1 MTQTTFNR
9 RNRSRVSMR
18 RPARGT
24 TLIEVLIAVVVL
36 SFGLLGIAA
45 MQMTALRHSQS
56 SMDRSQATVHS
67 YAILDA
73 MRANLAVA
81 RIGGYDLTPMTCSAP
96 APGTLAQNDLNAW
109 MTSLKQS
116 MGESA
121 CARIVCGGVECEI
134 TVQWDDSRNKGGS
147 SEQQVVTRTRL

>member
-1 MTQTTFNR
+1 MTKTTANQ
-9 RNRSRVSMR
+9 RNKLRIPMR
-18 RPARGT
+18 RSLRGVT
-24 TLIEVLIAVVVL
+24 MIEVLVAVVVL
-36 SFGLLGIAA
+36 AFGLLGIAT
-45 MQMTALRHSQS
+45 MQMSALRNSQS
-56 SMDRSQATVHS
+56 SMDRSQATVQS

-96 APGTLAQNDLNAW
+96 APGTLAQNDLSAW

-121 CARIVCGGVECEI
+121 CAQIVCGSVECAI
-134 TVQWDDSRNKGGS
+134 TVQWDDSRSKGGS

>member
-1 MTQTTFNR
+1 MPGHGR
-9 RNRSRVSMR
+9 RSSRGITM
-18 RPARGT
+18 
-24 TLIEVLIAVVVL
+24 IEVLVAVVVL
-36 SFGLLGIAA
+36 AFGLLGIAT
-45 MQMTALRHSQS
+45 MQMSALRNSQS
-56 SMDRSQATVHS
+56 AMDRSLATVQS

-109 MTSLKQS
+109 MTSLKQG

-134 TVQWDDSRNKGGS
+134 TVQWNDSRSKGGS

>member
-1 MTQTTFNR
+1 MTRTTVNQRHTLRVPVR
-9 RNRSRVSMR
+9 RSMR
-18 RPARGT
+18 GVT
-24 TLIEVLIAVVVL
+24 MIEVLVAVVVL
-36 SFGLLGIAA
+36 AFGLLGIAT
-45 MQMTALRHSQS
+45 MQMAALRNSQS
-56 SMDRSQATVHS
+56 SMDRSQATVQS

-109 MTSLKQS
+109 MTSLKRS

-121 CARIVCGGVECEI
+121 CAKIVCGGVECEI
-134 TVQWDDSRNKGGS
+134 TVQWDDSRNRGGS

>member
-1 MTQTTFNR
+1 MTKTTVGK
-9 RNRSRVSMR
+9 RNRLPTRGR
-18 RPARGT
+18 RSLRGIT
-24 TLIEVLIAVVVL
+24 MIEVLVAVVVL
-36 SFGLLGIAA
+36 AFGLLGIAA
-45 MQMTALRHSQS
+45 MQMSALRNSQS
-56 SMDRSQATVHS
+56 SMDRSLATVQS

-81 RIGGYDLTPMTCSAP
+81 RIGGYDLTPITCSAP

-109 MTSLKQS
+109 MTSLKQG

-134 TVQWDDSRNKGGS
+134 TVQWNDSRNKGGS

>member
-1 MTQTTFNR
+1 MTKATAR
-9 RNRSRVSMR
+9 RRIRLPGHGRRSS
-18 RPARGT
+18 RGIT
-24 TLIEVLIAVVVL
+24 MIEVLVAVVVL
-36 SFGLLGIAA
+36 AFGLLGIAT
-45 MQMTALRHSQS
+45 MQMSALRNSQS
-56 SMDRSQATVHS
+56 AMDRSLATVQS

-109 MTSLKQS
+109 MTSLKQG

-134 TVQWDDSRNKGGS
+134 TVQWNDSRSKGGS